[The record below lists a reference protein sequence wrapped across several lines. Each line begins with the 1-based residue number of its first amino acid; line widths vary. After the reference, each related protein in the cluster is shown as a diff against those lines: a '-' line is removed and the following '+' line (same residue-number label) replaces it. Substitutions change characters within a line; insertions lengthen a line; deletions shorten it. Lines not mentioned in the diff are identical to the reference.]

1 MLELKFLKDRYCAFR
16 TKFITAF
23 GTPCLFPTCSAL
35 LSCPVVFAANRASSE
50 EEAFLPR
57 FNSRKPLSLVLFH
70 LFCCCLLVLQLVC
83 SQVCVCAC
91 ACVCVC
97 MAEGT
102 AQAPQCRGYRRELL
116 FSQHHNRVSP
126 SLPTRST
133 S

>member
-50 EEAFLPR
+50 ERRPFCLDLILGNPFLW
-57 FNSRKPLSLVLFH
+57 FFFISFVVVCLFYN
-70 LFCCCLLVLQLVC
+70 LCVRR
-83 SQVCVCAC
+83 CVCAC